1 MMPDYLNRIHN
12 TNCVA
17 GMNGLPEGCVDLAFA
32 DPPFNIGYK
41 YDVYD
46 DRREREH
53 YLDWSRAW
61 IAAVYRALKPS
72 GSFWLAIG
80 DEYAAELKILSQEI
94 GFHSRSWVVWYYTFG
109 VNCVNKFTRSH
120 AHLFYF
126 VKDPA
131 SFTFRGDAP
140 ENRIPSARQ
149 LVYNDSRANPNGRL
163 PDDTWILRPQDMA
176 DCFTP
181 EEDTW
186 YFPRV
191 AGTFKER
198 AGFHGCQMPEQLLGR
213 IIRYCSSEGETVLD
227 PFSGSATTLV
237 TAKKLNRNYLGF
249 ELSPEYAA
257 RGSERLALAEVG
269 APLVGAADPTRSAPA
284 TPDASGK
291 RGRVKSAQVA
301 EVTAARYALPE
312 PMAAEVRAETPTE
325 EAEAA
330 EVLAVAEV
338 VADIEAAAQP
348 AVENVV
354 VENVPVESV
363 AVVECVAATA
373 SGPAASSPV
382 DPAEARKQLLVEAFR
397 RSCQGYSADR
407 IMTDPALQA
416 AFQAECRRLGVAG
429 EARDCNAA
437 LLKLRKAGRLAE
449 VPTTARTE
457 MTWEECEP
465 HAAAAEIAVAR
476 VLRGRPDTSL
486 DDLFCDPEL
495 TAEFDKQAS
504 RVGGGRKPFA
514 YRWTALKLRKD
525 AHQLAERGAA
535 WRRREF
541 KFTTPIPTSRKSWW
555 KSLPAVSGIYLVLD
569 AEGTRLFVGA
579 AFDLRARLEK
589 LLAPTKLAAL
599 DRSRDIRVS
608 VCAVDAPWIEL
619 LAGAHLLAERAAAPL
634 NWLPEA
640 QGAVRSTV
648 AVGPRSKSE
657 SRQSA
662 RRPRRS
668 VAAL

>member
-12 TNCVA
+12 GDCVA

-53 YLDWSRAW
+53 YLDWSREW
-61 IAAVYRALKPS
+61 ISAVYRALKPS

-80 DEYAAELKILSQEI
+80 DEYAAELKVLSQEI

-126 VKDPA
+126 VKDPTT
-131 SFTFRGDAP
+131 FTFRGDAP

-149 LVYNDSRANPNGRL
+149 LVYNDSRANPKGRL

-213 IIRYCSSEGETVLD
+213 IIRYCSNEGETVLD

-249 ELSPEYAA
+249 ELSPEYAG

-284 TPDASGK
+284 TPDGSGK
-291 RGRVKSAQVA
+291 RGRTKAAKVA
-301 EVTAARYALPE
+301 EVAAARYSLPE
-312 PMAAEVRAETPTE
+312 PMVADVRAETPTE

-338 VADIEAAAQP
+338 VADIEAAASVEP
-348 AVENVV
+348 AEIMVTVDSV
-354 VENVPVESV
+354 TIESV
-363 AVVECVAATA
+363 NVIESVSA
-373 SGPAASSPV
+373 SAPEVPV
-382 DPAEARKQLLVEAFR
+382 DPAETRKQLLVEAFR
-397 RSCQGYSADR
+397 RSCQGFSADR
-407 IMTDPALQA
+407 IITDPELQSV
-416 AFQAECRRLGVAG
+416 FQAECRRLGVAG

-457 MTWEECEP
+457 LTWEECEP
-465 HAAAAEIAVAR
+465 HAAAAEIAAAR

-486 DDLFCDPEL
+486 DDLFCDPQL

-504 RVGGGRKPFA
+504 RIGGGRKPFA

-535 WRRREF
+535 WRRRELQF
-541 KFTTPIPTSRKSWW
+541 STPNPTSRKSWW
-555 KSLPAVSGIYLVLD
+555 KNLPAASGIYLVLD

-579 AFDLRARLEK
+579 ALNLRTRLEK
-589 LLAPTKLAAL
+589 LLAPTKLSVF
-599 DRSRDIRVS
+599 DRSRDVRVS

-619 LAGAHLLAERAAAPL
+619 LAVAHLLAQRADAPL

-640 QGAVRSTV
+640 HGEKAPVPVTREKRT
-648 AVGPRSKSE
+648 ATEPR
-657 SRQSA
+657 QTA
-662 RRPRRS
+662 RRSRRS
-668 VAAL
+668 VAVS